1 MCLRTHDLTVS
12 VSFGQRF
19 IERSA
24 SFRTA
29 SAVADDLVHANCAQH
44 RVHSVAKSARR
55 SFVVLADGADA
66 LVDPNAIGWR
76 CWIRAMDVQVDAS
89 HETLTVKRCS
99 QMSYHLMTRS
109 HSTMLGLNGSG

>member
-1 MCLRTHDLTVS
+1 MCLRTHDLAVS

-29 SAVADDLVHANCAQH
+29 AAVADDLVHADRAQH
-44 RVHSVAKSARR
+44 RVHSVAKAARR
-55 SFVVLADGADA
+55 SFVVRAGGADA

-76 CWIRAMDVQVDAS
+76 CWVRATDVQVDAS

-99 QMSYHLMTRS
+99 QMS
-109 HSTMLGLNGSG
+109 